1 MTDSCFSFKLPKLT
15 GLSLRR
21 GNSRT
26 SLQQTTP
33 ENPYCV
39 VVDFSA
45 VTEKECGKLDAI
57 NERKYNK
64 LIHKANK
71 AERTIQRT
79 GLSMNLEVPPPPH
92 PSNRDR
98 YIIWKKR
105 NVFRKVIPQSEA
117 IIFLTKNNYV
127 LNKDYEAYQ
136 AIDLANELK
145 KDKGI
150 PLHENDKTHN
160 FDNVYNHHDNNILRR
175 RSMYRA
181 NKFRKPDEVQPPPS
195 YGTTHD
201 SETQQEAPIH
211 IQPQPLPLPLPPIPG
226 AAANLR
232 STQQQQLQ
240 QLQQQPQQ
248 QPQFQQQPQP
258 NQFYPQLP
266 PPPIAPPGQPGQY
279 NQYLPPQNQHMNAY
293 TNNIPSAPSAP
304 SAPVSQSPQK
314 SGNNIRFSVSC
325 SANDGDSD
333 TSF

>member
-1 MTDSCFSFKLPKLT
+1 MSNSCFSFKLPQLN

-45 VTEKECGKLDAI
+45 VTEKECGKLDTI
-57 NERKYNK
+57 NEKKYNK
-64 LIHKANK
+64 LIQKANK

-105 NVFRKVIPQSEA
+105 NVSRKVIPQSEA

-127 LNKDYEAYQ
+127 INKDYEAYQ

-181 NKFRKPDEVQPPPS
+181 NKFRKPNEVQPPPS
-195 YGTTHD
+195 YGNTHE
-201 SETQQEAPIH
+201 SETQQESPIQSH
-211 IQPQPLPLPLPPIPG
+211 PQPLPLPPIPG

-232 STQQQQLQ
+232 STQQPPL
-240 QLQQQPQQ
+240 
-248 QPQFQQQPQP
+248 QQPQP

-304 SAPVSQSPQK
+304 VSQSPQK

>member
-1 MTDSCFSFKLPKLT
+1 MSNSCFSFKLPQLN

-45 VTEKECGKLDAI
+45 VTEKECGKLDTI
-57 NERKYNK
+57 NEKKYNK
-64 LIHKANK
+64 LIQKANK

-105 NVFRKVIPQSEA
+105 NVSRKVIPQSEA

-127 LNKDYEAYQ
+127 INKDYEAYQ

-150 PLHENDKTHN
+150 PLLENDKTHN

-181 NKFRKPDEVQPPPS
+181 NKFRKPNEVQPPPS
-195 YGTTHD
+195 YGNTHE
-201 SETQQEAPIH
+201 SETQQESP
-211 IQPQPLPLPLPPIPG
+211 IQPHPQPLPLPPIPG

-232 STQQQQLQ
+232 STQQP
-240 QLQQQPQQ
+240 QPQQ
-248 QPQFQQQPQP
+248 QHQSQQQP

-266 PPPIAPPGQPGQY
+266 PPPIAPLGQPGQY

-304 SAPVSQSPQK
+304 VPQSPQK
-314 SGNNIRFSVSC
+314 SGNNIRFNVSC

>member
-1 MTDSCFSFKLPKLT
+1 MTDSCFSFKLPQLN

-33 ENPYCV
+33 DNPYCV
-39 VVDFSA
+39 VIDFSA
-45 VTEKECGKLDAI
+45 ITEKECGKLDAI
-57 NERKYNK
+57 NEKKYNK
-64 LIHKANK
+64 LIQKANK

-98 YIIWKKR
+98 FIIWKKR
-105 NVFRKVIPQSEA
+105 NITRKVIPQSEA
-117 IIFLTKNNYV
+117 IIFLTENNYV
-127 LNKDYEAYQ
+127 LNQDYEAYQ

-150 PLHENDKTHN
+150 PIHENDKTHN
-160 FDNVYNHHDNNILRR
+160 FDNVYNHHDKNILRR

-181 NKFRKPDEVQPPPS
+181 NKFRTPDEVQAPPS
-195 YGTTHD
+195 YGNTHGPG
-201 SETQQEAPIH
+201 SQTQL
-211 IQPQPLPLPLPPIPG
+211 QPQPLPLPPIPG

-232 STQQQQLQ
+232 SNQQSS
-240 QLQQQPQQ
+240 
-248 QPQFQQQPQP
+248 

-266 PPPIAPPGQPGQY
+266 PPPPGPPDPLEQY
-279 NQYLPPQNQHMNAY
+279 NQYLPQQNPPVNAY
-293 TNNIPSAPSAP
+293 ANNAPSAP
-304 SAPVSQSPQK
+304 RPPSAPTSTSPQK
-314 SGNNIRFSVSC
+314 SSNNIRFSVSC